1 MFASIITDDRC
12 DLYTIMRTDL
22 TTWDR
27 VVLTYPPSDFMTAVR
42 RAAHYQRTWDPSRAR
57 WDYRVHQCS

>member
-12 DLYTIMRTDL
+12 ELYTVIRTDL

-27 VVLTYPPSDFMTAVR
+27 VVLTYPPSDFATAVK
-42 RAAHYQRTWDPSRAR
+42 RAAAYQRNFDHKRER
-57 WDYRVHQCS
+57 YDYRVHMCS